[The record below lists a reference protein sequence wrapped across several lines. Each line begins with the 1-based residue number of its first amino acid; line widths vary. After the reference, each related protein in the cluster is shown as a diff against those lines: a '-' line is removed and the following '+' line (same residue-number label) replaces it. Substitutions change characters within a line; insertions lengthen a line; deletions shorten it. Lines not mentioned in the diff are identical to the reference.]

1 MDPFEF
7 PQLKLDG
14 SRDQSPCRKSTAG
27 VLGVALGAF
36 GLHRFYLG
44 YRWVPVLQFTLTL
57 LTAGLAG
64 LWGTCEGLMILTGR
78 FGRDAYGRPL
88 RSARLAYVPAGR
100 PCGAVTQYQHSRSSP
115 WLLTVMIFFFPLTNS
130 VVLAAF
136 WTLAGWSLPAMLAD
150 IPALIPPPAGENW
163 VAPDQPVALVV
174 EVIARDEVQ
183 QQPTSQQSP
192 VLLEL
197 VRPAWQEEVVVPVTV
212 PMELATSG
220 TARLPSRLVASWSR
234 PPVDDPVTEVRI
246 GSQPVERAEVQ
257 DPRDELLLQ
266 IQETS
271 TGMEVAF
278 QKRSTQTPK
287 MPQTK
292 IAQQVPQQAVAGGSI
307 ATPGVSQQPIVRPV
321 YSPSPEY
328 PAEALAKRQQGLVK
342 IQIAIDP
349 KGTVLSARVV
359 QTSNNGSLDAAAI
372 KAVRQW
378 RFMVTA
384 KQSPK
389 RPVEVIVPIRFRIEM
404 P

>member
-14 SRDQSPCRKSTAG
+14 SHDQSLCRKSTAG

-78 FGRDAYGRPL
+78 FSRDAYGRPL

-130 VVLAAF
+130 VVVAAF
-136 WTLAGWSLPAMLAD
+136 WTLAGWSLPAILAD
-150 IPALIPPPAGENW
+150 IPALIPPPGGENW
-163 VAPDQPVALVV
+163 VATDQPVALVV
-174 EVIARDEVQ
+174 EVIVRDEVQ
-183 QQPTSQQSP
+183 QQPTSQELTA
-192 VLLEL
+192 VLEL
-197 VRPAWQEEVVVPVTV
+197 VRPAWQEEEVVPVTV
-212 PMELATSG
+212 PMELANSA
-220 TARLPSRLVASWSR
+220 TARLPSRLVASWRR
-234 PPVDDPVTEVRI
+234 PAAEEPVTELRI
-246 GSQPVERAEVQ
+246 GSQPVERAEAQV
-257 DPRDELLLQ
+257 PRDELLRQ
-266 IQETS
+266 VQETS
-271 TGMEVAF
+271 TDKEVAL
-278 QKRSTQTPK
+278 QKRSTQRPT
-287 MPQTK
+287 MPEAK
-292 IAQQVPQQAVAGGSI
+292 IAPQVPQQAVAGGSNV
-307 ATPGVSQQPIVRPV
+307 TPGVSQPPVVRPV
-321 YSPSPEY
+321 YNPSPEY

-349 KGTVLSARVV
+349 QGTVLSARVV

-404 P
+404 R